1 MSTLCC
7 AVTLFGFNIWCPLLQ
22 SACPWDCRR
31 QQRKKFDKQ
40 LCCAC
45 FSFSD
50 FRISLSKR
58 AIANSIPRGSF
69 GLGLSSGFLAHWRP
83 SSESSSK
90 RSCCFAILRPSSN
103 LGRMIRGSL
112 VALAQT
118 GFFAWYT
125 KLEFIAKVP
134 HRKLWGDHSCF
145 LPKLEPAWQSGWQ
158 FVQAF
163 SLEVLVDLECFRG
176 DFKATL
182 QFLKAFKRWQKILNR
197 QHLEQV
203 SDSLHLSPSPDLFL
217 PRDRWETEG
226 WFSQV
231 WINYISYVCM
241 YFIQLYGLIS

>member
-118 GFFAWYT
+118 GFLAWYT

-145 LPKLEPAWQSGWQ
+145 LPKLEPASQLGWQ

-163 SLEVLVDLECFRG
+163 SLEVQVDLDWYIGPLRQPCNFWER
-176 DFKATL
+176 
-182 QFLKAFKRWQKILNR
+182 LKDGKR
-197 QHLEQV
+197 
-203 SDSLHLSPSPDLFL
+203 F
-217 PRDRWETEG
+217 
-226 WFSQV
+226 
-231 WINYISYVCM
+231 
-241 YFIQLYGLIS
+241 